1 MHRGPELLSPTLDE
15 PDICEKLPDPFPR
28 MAEGLWRAGLA
39 PIPVGGEDG
48 KKPLVTSFTKWRHR
62 PGLSTIRSWVA
73 KFPDAN
79 VGIVTGSLSGVSVID
94 VDSADLMV
102 QRRMIER
109 FGDTPLKTHTPS
121 GGCHLWYLHNA
132 ITRRTPA
139 EARHTTYS
147 YVPRMSRHSF
157 KILTLPKRRLK
168 LRRAERRVLRPGPS
182 NAVWCRQLRWCRAK
196 TKSPAGSFVGE
207 KSAPACSEATGCTS
221 LRWRSVTRAPP
232 TRRTQE
238 ILARNRSVNLLGF
251 RDAVT
256 VELWNSRNRV
266 QIDRPGREV
275 FCRGEREQADTSAP
289 SSRLSRVIPF

>member
-1 MHRGPELLSPTLDE
+1 VRRAPYNDSRARLLITRGSAPVRHAKHQILKRQWRVTTWTAPFLSL
-15 PDICEKLPDPFPR
+15 CC
-28 MAEGLWRAGLA
+28 
-39 PIPVGGEDG
+39 
-48 KKPLVTSFTKWRHR
+48 
-62 PGLSTIRSWVA
+62 WVA
-73 KFPDAN
+73 VCFLPEPHKNPFLD
-79 VGIVTGSLSGVSVID
+79 
-94 VDSADLMV
+94 
-102 QRRMIER
+102 
-109 FGDTPLKTHTPS
+109 
-121 GGCHLWYLHNA
+121 LHNA

-182 NAVWCRQLRWCRAK
+182 NAVWCRQLRWCRVK